1 MVMMGELLVLILL
14 RHIDAKLQ
22 QMPLSKLSRRQV
34 FLNKVF
40 LAFYYFLW
48 AKLQV
53 AKWRNLVR
61 TFLQGPGFNIP
72 WH

>member
-1 MVMMGELLVLILL
+1 MVGKLLALILL
-14 RHIDAKLQ
+14 GHVDVKLQ
-22 QMPLSKLSRRQV
+22 QMPLSKLCQRWV

-40 LAFYYFLW
+40 LAFHYFLR

-53 AKWRNLVR
+53 GKQWNLVR
-61 TFLQGPGFNIP
+61 TLLQGPELRTP